1 MHVNVF
7 FVVSCSYSAVGLT
20 LVREQRFIE
29 LSILLLYYHYHKT
42 PTRWWL
48 SSKSVIWRWLTPQSG
63 ARCLRPAKWSS
74 GLMKKQHLVRQ
85 SDKST
90 NITVA
95 CCSAS
100 IIFSGCCLLMCVS
113 DCLHARWR
121 TLFLCPLSNLL
132 SCWSMLSIV
141 VKYTLFLVSV
151 NVTGFHKCLHYFAFI
166 AWAFCVCFS
175 FLVCFCL
182 FRWQFVEW
190 VSLMKNCQGLYVFV
204 CCFFRVF
211 F

>member
-1 MHVNVF
+1 MTFLEV
-7 FVVSCSYSAVGLT
+7 CYLT
-20 LVREQRFIE
+20 LIDA
-29 LSILLLYYHYHKT
+29 T
-42 PTRWWL
+42 
-48 SSKSVIWRWLTPQSG
+48 IWRTLST
-63 ARCLRPAKWSS
+63 AAKWSS

-141 VKYTLFLVSV
+141 VKHMLFLVSV

-190 VSLMKNCQGLYVFV
+190 VSLMKNCRGLYVFLL
-204 CCFFRVF
+204 FFSLFFSFFLIIKYPLSYLGFCSCSSGKIFTFTARVRLQKKCN
-211 F
+211 